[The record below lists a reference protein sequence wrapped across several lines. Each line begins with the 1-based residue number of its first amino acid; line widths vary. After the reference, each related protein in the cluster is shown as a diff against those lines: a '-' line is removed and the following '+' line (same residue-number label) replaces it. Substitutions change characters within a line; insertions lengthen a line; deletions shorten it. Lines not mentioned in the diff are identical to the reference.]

1 MQTFTVQHAVD
12 FSSGTAK
19 IGKCHILEKREDVM
33 AASLAERIEKCT
45 QKNRIKEI
53 TVEQIMQLKSEGLT
67 IDEIA
72 ADLKCSRHVIYQR
85 LKERECRP

>member
-33 AASLAERIEKCT
+33 AASYAERIEKMHRKK
-45 QKNRIKEI
+45 QNKGNYSRADHAAK
-53 TVEQIMQLKSEGLT
+53 KRGLN
-67 IDEIA
+67 
-72 ADLKCSRHVIYQR
+72 H
-85 LKERECRP
+85 